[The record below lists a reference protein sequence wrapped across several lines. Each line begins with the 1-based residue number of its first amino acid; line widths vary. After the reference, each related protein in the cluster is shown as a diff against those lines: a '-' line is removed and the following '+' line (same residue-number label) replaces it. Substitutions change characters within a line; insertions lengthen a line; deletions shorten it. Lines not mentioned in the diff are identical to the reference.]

1 MTSSIRKTLT
11 SKQKKDVD
19 EYLSINRLSILNNYK
34 NLWDGIKYYRDLDGK
49 LSANQIKSLPNVPM
63 SHPFVERLIGSSR
76 RELPYHHGRSVVAV
90 CFNYL

>member
-19 EYLSINRLSILNNYK
+19 EYLSINRLCIINNYK

-49 LSANQIKSLPNVPM
+49 LSANQIKSLKKIYRNRI
-63 SHPFVERLIGSSR
+63 ECLDKRD
-76 RELPYHHGRSVVAV
+76 HHIS
-90 CFNYL
+90 